1 MDVAA
6 VIPYQLFEKALLVL
20 KLIRIVRLGPVLRF
34 IDRMCEKVT
43 YYQFLLRIEPLM
55 PHRLHLGL

>member
-34 IDRMCEKVT
+34 IDRMCEKVIN
-43 YYQFLLRIEPLM
+43 QFVLRITQF
-55 PHRLHLGL
+55 R

>member
-34 IDRMCEKVT
+34 IDRMCEKVIT
-43 YYQFLLRIEPLM
+43 QSIRS
-55 PHRLHLGL
+55 